1 MSAGLPS
8 LPSGAGR
15 FITFEGPEGSGKST
29 QVALLRAR
37 LERAGRQVCQTRE
50 PGGTTLGQAL
60 RSILLT
66 LSGAG
71 MVPLAEALLLSTD
84 RAQHVAEVVRPAL
97 SAGCIVLSDRYVDS
111 MLAYQGFGRELPL
124 ETLETLAR
132 LATEGVR
139 PDLTVLIDL
148 DVEESLTR
156 RRRASESGGGELN
169 RFDVRA
175 IQFHERVR
183 HGFLAL
189 AEREPDRFFKVDG
202 ARSVE
207 DVAEEIWERVAALLG
222 PARRLRPRS
231 AAQLELL

>member
-1 MSAGLPS
+1 MS
-8 LPSGAGR
+8 AGR

-37 LERAGRQVCQTRE
+37 LEKSGRQVRQTRE
-50 PGGTTLGQAL
+50 PGGTPLGQAL

-66 LSGAG
+66 SDGTG

-84 RAQHVAEVVRPAL
+84 RAQHVAEVIRPAL
-97 SAGCIVLSDRYVDS
+97 SAGCVVLADRYVDS

-124 ETLETLAR
+124 DTLEALAR
-132 LATEGVR
+132 IATESLV
-139 PDLTVLIDL
+139 PDQTILIDL
-148 DVEESLTR
+148 DVEESLAR
-156 RRRASESGGGELN
+156 RRRDSETGGGELN

-189 AEREPDRFFKVDG
+189 AEREPNRFCIVDG
-202 ARSVE
+202 ARPVE
-207 DVAEEIWERVAALLG
+207 DVAEDIWENVKRTLT
-222 PARRLRPRS
+222 PARRGRPRT
-231 AAQLELL
+231 AAQLELPV

>member
-1 MSAGLPS
+1 MST
-8 LPSGAGR
+8 GR

-37 LERAGRQVCQTRE
+37 LEKAGRQVRQTRE
-50 PGGTTLGQAL
+50 PGGTSLGQAL

-66 LSGAG
+66 SDGTG
-71 MVPLAEALLLSTD
+71 MTPLAEALLLSTD
-84 RAQHVAEVVRPAL
+84 RAQHVAEVIRPAL
-97 SAGCIVLSDRYVDS
+97 SAGCIVLADRYVDS

-124 ETLETLAR
+124 ETLEALAR
-132 LATEGVR
+132 IATEGVY
-139 PDLTVLIDL
+139 PDLTILIDL
-148 DVEESLTR
+148 DVEESLAR
-156 RRRASESGGGELN
+156 RRRASETGGGELN

-207 DVAEEIWERVAALLG
+207 DVAEDIWEHVVPLLG
-222 PARRLRPRS
+222 RQRPPRPRS
-231 AAQLELL
+231 AAQLELPV

>member
-1 MSAGLPS
+1 MSAA
-8 LPSGAGR
+8 GAGR

-37 LERAGRQVCQTRE
+37 LEKAGRQVRQTRE

-60 RSILLT
+60 RRILLT
-66 LSGAG
+66 SDGIG

-84 RAQHVAEVVRPAL
+84 RAQHVAEVIRPAL
-97 SAGCIVLSDRYVDS
+97 SAGCIVLADRYVDS

-124 ETLETLAR
+124 EVLETLAR
-132 LATEGVR
+132 IATEGIN
-139 PDLTVLIDL
+139 PDLTILIDL
-148 DVEESLTR
+148 DVEESLSR
-156 RRRASESGGGELN
+156 RRRASETGGGELN

-189 AEREPDRFFKVDG
+189 AEREPRRFLKVDG
-202 ARSVE
+202 AHTVE
-207 DVAEEIWERVAALLG
+207 DVSEYIWEKVSSLLA
-222 PARRLRPRS
+222 PARRSRPRS
-231 AAQLELL
+231 AAQLELPV

>member
-1 MSAGLPS
+1 MTVRSN
-8 LPSGAGR
+8 GR

-37 LERAGRQVCQTRE
+37 LEKAGRQVRQTRE

-66 LSGAG
+66 SDGTG
-71 MVPLAEALLLSTD
+71 MTTLAEALLLSTD
-84 RAQHVAEVVRPAL
+84 RAQHVAEVVRPAM
-97 SAGCIVLSDRYVDS
+97 SAGCIVLADRYVDS

-132 LATEGVR
+132 IATEGLY
-139 PDLTVLIDL
+139 PDLTILIDL
-148 DVEESLTR
+148 DVQESLAR
-156 RRRASESGGGELN
+156 RRRASETGGGELN

-189 AEREPDRFFKVDG
+189 AEREPERFHTVDG

-207 DVAEEIWERVAALLG
+207 DVAEEVWERVTLLLG
-222 PARRLRPRS
+222 PARRTRAKS
-231 AAQLELL
+231 AAQLELGV